1 MDIVFNA
8 SDCCSLGVEVEL
20 EIVDRSTRELVSAA
34 TPILEELGAGH
45 PDGSHPKV
53 KHELFECTAEVI
65 TGICTTVAEAR
76 DDLATTMKELSAHT
90 ESRGLALMCSGS
102 HPFSDWHDQVI
113 SPNAR
118 YHTLVEEMQW
128 VARRLQ
134 IFGVHF
140 HVGVRSAE
148 KAIAIANAL
157 NTYIPHFL
165 ALSASSPF
173 WSGRDTGMASS
184 RSTIFESLPTA
195 GLPYQL
201 SGWAEFEEFMGTLVA
216 AQAITSI
223 REVWW
228 DIRPHPDFGTIE
240 LRICDGIPT
249 LAEVSAL
256 AALAQTLVEWLDN
269 RLDRGESLPVP
280 REWVVRQN
288 KWRAARHGLEAEII
302 ADHDG
307 RRAPLRES
315 VAGLIEELAPTAS
328 RLGCLDELELNLA
341 TLDNGPSY
349 ERQRRVL
356 DAGGSLVDVVDALVE
371 EFEKDR
377 PHPAGDRPGSRVN
390 QG

>member
-34 TPILEELGAGH
+34 TPILRELGAAH

-76 DDLATTMKELSAHT
+76 DDLATTIKDLSAHT

-113 SPNAR
+113 SPNER

-173 WSGRDTGMASS
+173 WAGRDTGMASS

-280 REWVVRQN
+280 REWVVREN
-288 KWRAARHGLEAEII
+288 KWRAARFGMAAEII
-302 ADHDG
+302 DEQGKLVPLAGALADVVD
-307 RRAPLRES
+307 
-315 VAGLIEELAPTAS
+315 ELAPVAEG
-328 RLGCLDELELNLA
+328 LGCQTELAHALA
-341 TLDNGPSY
+341 MAERPSY
-349 ERQRRVL
+349 VRQRQIVA
-356 DAGGSLVDVVDALVE
+356 AGGSLRGVVQALVE
-371 EFEKDR
+371 ELRTDQ
-377 PHPAGDRPGSRVN
+377 PWSPVPA
-390 QG
+390 

>member
-1 MDIVFNA
+1 MNIVFNA
-8 SDCCSLGVEVEL
+8 SAGPSLGIEVEL
-20 EIVDRSTRELVSAA
+20 EIVDRGTRQLCSAA
-34 TPILEELGAGH
+34 TEILAELGSGYAG
-45 PDGSHPKV
+45 GEHPKV

-65 TGICTTVAEAR
+65 TGICTDVAEAR
-76 DDLATTMKELSAHT
+76 RDLAASIKELAVLT
-90 ESRGLALMCSGS
+90 DARGLALMCSGS
-102 HPFSDWHDQVI
+102 HPFSDWHDQRV
-113 SPNAR
+113 SPHER
-118 YHTLVEEMQW
+118 YHALVDEMQW

-140 HVGVRSAE
+140 HVGVRSAA

-173 WSGRDTGMASS
+173 WEGRDTGMASS
-184 RSTIFESLPTA
+184 RSTVFESLPTA

-249 LAEVSAL
+249 LTEVSAL
-256 AALAQTLVEWLDN
+256 AAMAQSLVHWLDT
-269 RLDRGESLPVP
+269 RLDAGEELAVP
-280 REWVVRQN
+280 RGWVVRQN
-288 KWRAARHGLEAEII
+288 KWRAARHGLDAEII
-302 ADHDG
+302 TDDDG
-307 RRAPLRES
+307 HRLPLRRAVSELVDVLDP
-315 VAGLIEELAPTAS
+315 VAAELGCSDELA
-328 RLGCLDELELNLA
+328 LNLA
-341 TLDNGPSY
+341 TLADGASY
-349 ERQRRVL
+349 ERQRRLVA
-356 DAGGSLVDVVDALVE
+356 AGGSLVDVVDALVA
-371 EFEKDR
+371 EFEADG
-377 PHPAGDRPGSRVN
+377 APG

>member
-1 MDIVFNA
+1 MHILFNA
-8 SDCCSLGVEVEL
+8 SERCSLGVEVEL
-20 EIVDRSTRELVSAA
+20 EIIDRGTRQLASSASA
-34 TPILEELGAGH
+34 ILADIGDGH
-45 PDGSHPKV
+45 PDGEHPKV

-65 TGICTTVAEAR
+65 TGICGTVAEAR
-76 DDLATTMKELSAHT
+76 EDLAATVKELSGHT
-90 ESRGLALMCSGS
+90 EHRGLSLMCSGT
-102 HPFSDWHDQVI
+102 HPFSDWHQQVV

-118 YHTLVEEMQW
+118 YHTLVDEMQW

-148 KAIAIANAL
+148 KAISIANAL
-157 NTYIPHFL
+157 NAYIPHFL

-184 RSTIFESLPTA
+184 RSTVFESLPTA

-201 SGWAEFEEFMGTLVA
+201 SGWDEFEEFMGTLVA

-249 LAEVSAL
+249 LGEVSAL
-256 AALAQTLVEWLDN
+256 AALAQSLVEWLDCL
-269 RLDRGESLPVP
+269 LDRGQALAVP
-280 REWVVRQN
+280 RGWVVRQN

-302 ADHDG
+302 VDEEG
-307 RRAPLRES
+307 RRIPLRHAVEQ
-315 VAGLIEELAPTAS
+315 VVEELSPVAS
-328 RLGCLDELELNLA
+328 RLGCLDELRLNLA
-341 TLDNGPSY
+341 TLGHGASY
-349 ERQRRVL
+349 ERQRRVVA
-356 DAGGSLVDVVDALVE
+356 AGGTLVDVVDSLVA
-371 EFEKDR
+371 EFESDR
-377 PHPAGDRPGSRVN
+377 PAGRS
-390 QG
+390 